1 MPRSIFI
8 LLVISL
14 EYRNTKD
21 SYNYLS
27 HSESSPSL
35 QPRLDYHYQESF
47 NPTYL
52 HHEVKGQDYQ
62 SGGPPG
68 YPPPKLPPPVP
79 PRRRPTRPPIPP
91 RGSRPEGP
99 PLPPR
104 PTRPGPPIPPRGV
117 RPVPPPVPP
126 RGIRPVPPPIPP
138 RGVRPVPPPVPPR
151 SVRPAPPPV
160 PPRGQRNPPPV
171 VPRGKKPRRN
181 RVLFNHEPENTLDAN
196 DNVFDQEYSFEGINN
211 PLQQVPL
218 NPAWHESVYLSEP
231 LGEIQ
236 FENSIRDP
244 FDKYGDGCP
253 SDKPS
258 CSEEGFCYDPKLP
271 CKGPGLWC
279 GKGQRACC
287 CGSIKGNPPQSP
299 CKGDRGDI
307 CSPDGQCVKAT
318 RCNNN
323 NTSDSSPSYEFD
335 QHDYLLSPVVAG

>member
-14 EYRNTKD
+14 EYRNTKG
-21 SYNYLS
+21 SYHYRS

-62 SGGPPG
+62 SGGQPPG

-104 PTRPGPPIPPRGV
+104 PTRLPPPIPPRGV

-126 RGIRPVPPPIPP
+126 RGIRPVPPPVPP
-138 RGVRPVPPPVPPR
+138 RGVRPVPPPLPPR
-151 SVRPAPPPV
+151 GLRPAPPPV

-171 VPRGKKPRRN
+171 PPRRN
-181 RVLFNHEPENTLDAN
+181 KLLVNHDSENTLDGN
-196 DNVFDQEYSFEGINN
+196 DNVFDQEYLYEGINN
-211 PLQQVPL
+211 PLQHVPL
-218 NPAWHESVYLSEP
+218 NHALHESVYPSEP
-231 LGEIQ
+231 LGEMQ
-236 FENSIRDP
+236 FDNRIRDP

-287 CGSIKGNPPQSP
+287 CGSIKGNPPQPP

-323 NTSDSSPSYEFD
+323 NTSDSSPSYKFD